1 MLCKPWYY
9 GNGAPYH
16 LPNNTDY
23 TVEVENGKMQIVP
36 GSGCLPIDSVDP
48 EVAGVRKIETA
59 QGL

>member
-1 MLCKPWYY
+1 
-9 GNGAPYH
+9 
-16 LPNNTDY
+16 
-23 TVEVENGKMQIVP
+23 MQIVP